1 MVSYKETLEVN
12 ASIDSVLVCIQKYD
26 LHQKTSRVWNTHK
39 EWKYPDLQ
47 NSYFLVSLQAILFH
61 LKDDKSIE
69 TSLSDFKLEQVKYL
83 SNPDPFA
90 NQLTSIKE
98 S

>member
-26 LHQKTSRVWNTHK
+26 LHPKTSRVWNTHK
-39 EWKYPDLQ
+39 EWKYPDLR
-47 NSYFLVSLQAILFH
+47 NSYFIVSLQVIRFH
-61 LKDDKSIE
+61 LKDDKSIKA
-69 TSLSDFKLEQVKYL
+69 SLSDFKLEHVKYRP
-83 SNPDPFA
+83 NPDPFA
-90 NQLTSIKE
+90 KIKE